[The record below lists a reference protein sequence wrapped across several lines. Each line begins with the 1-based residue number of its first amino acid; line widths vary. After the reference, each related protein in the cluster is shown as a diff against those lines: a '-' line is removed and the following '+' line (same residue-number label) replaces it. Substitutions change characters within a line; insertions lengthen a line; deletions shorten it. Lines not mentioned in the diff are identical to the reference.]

1 MQNTQTTIYN
11 PLCPGCKTPF
21 GAVPAGT
28 AVSLSLS
35 VPATLGC
42 TTPYLCIA
50 RWDEP
55 AQLIAM
61 TPAGKEGERD
71 LFTLTYTPERIGAYF
86 YYFDLYVNY
95 TKVFRGAAGEGYLS
109 SAPQGDR
116 YQLTVY
122 QPDFTTP
129 AALRGGVLYQI
140 FPDRFFEGKPHTEMP
155 FADRYYRKNKDGEPY
170 FWPTEKSD
178 GLLNLDYF
186 GGDFA
191 GIEQKLP
198 YLSSLGVT
206 ILYLNPIFEAH
217 SNHRYNTA
225 NYMKPDP
232 LLGTEE
238 EFQSLCAAAKKRGI
252 RIILDGVFSHTG
264 SDSIYFDREARYGSN
279 GAYRNPNSP
288 YRCWYDFSPQYPEG
302 YRSWW
307 GFASLPEVNENE
319 PSFQKFICGEGGV
332 IDHWMSLG
340 ASGFR
345 LDVADEL
352 PDSFIQLIRA
362 AVKRHGA
369 DKLLI
374 GEVWEDASNKV
385 SYGAHR
391 TYLLGGG
398 LDTVMN
404 YPFRDAII
412 RFLRQGN
419 AAALAEVLLSIV
431 SHYPK
436 PAMDLAMNMLST
448 HDTVRAITAI
458 AGEDCEGH
466 DRYWQSGRVLD
477 EPHFFFGKRLMQLGF
492 CLIFTLPG
500 LPCIYYGDEIA
511 MQGYKDPFNRAYFDW
526 NSHDETLR
534 GCVRLL
540 AAFRSAHPAF
550 VDGDFRI
557 LKAEGG
563 LLVFTRRAGE
573 DAVTVVINR
582 AQAPVALTLCGER
595 VTVPE
600 YGYLLRAGA
609 AEAAEL

>member
-1 MQNTQTTIYN
+1 MSQTIFN
-11 PLCPGCKTPF
+11 SLDEHFKTPF
-21 GAVPAGT
+21 GAVCCGEKVT
-28 AVSLSLS
+28 FRLR
-35 VPATLGC
+35 VPAQIGC
-42 TTPYLCIA
+42 TTPYLCIC

-55 AQLIAM
+55 VQLIRLE
-61 TPAGKEGERD
+61 PEGRQGKFD
-71 LFTLTYTPERIGAYF
+71 LFSLCYTAALPGAYF
-86 YYFDLYVNY
+86 YFFDLYINY
-95 TKVFRGAAGEGYLS
+95 TKVFRGERGEGFLS

-122 QPDFTTP
+122 EPGFSTP
-129 AALRGGVLYQI
+129 QLLRGGVMYQI
-140 FPDRFFEGKPHTEMP
+140 FPDRFCEGTPHTEMP

-170 FWPTEKSD
+170 FWPNEVD
-178 GLLNLDYF
+178 GGLLNRDFF

-191 GIEQKLP
+191 GIESKLP
-198 YLSSLGVT
+198 YLKDLGVT
-206 ILYLNPIFEAH
+206 LIYLNPIFEAH

-238 EFQSLCAAAKKRGI
+238 DFSRLCASARRMGI

-279 GAYRNPNSP
+279 GAYHNPHSP
-288 YRCWYDFSPQYPEG
+288 YRRWYDFGPQYADG

-307 GFASLPEVNENE
+307 GFSSLPEVNENE
-319 PSFQKFICGEGGV
+319 PSFQEFICGENGV
-332 IDHWMSLG
+332 IDHWIKLG

-352 PDSFIQLIRA
+352 PDSFIRLIRK
-362 AVKRHGA
+362 AVKRHGE

-374 GEVWEDASNKV
+374 GEVWEDATNKV

-404 YPFRDAII
+404 YPFRNAII
-412 RFLRQGN
+412 HFLRYGN
-419 AAALAEVLLSIV
+419 AAALAESLLSIV
-431 SHYPK
+431 EHYPK

-477 EPHFFFGKRLMQLGF
+477 EPHFFFGKRLMRLGF

-526 NSHDETLR
+526 NCKDETLR
-534 GCVRLL
+534 GCVREL
-540 AAFRSAHPAF
+540 AAFRAGCDAF
-550 VDGDFRI
+550 REGRLRI
-557 LKAEGG
+557 LQAEGG
-563 LLVFTRRAGE
+563 LLIFERYTDRCRAG
-573 DAVTVVINR
+573 VVINR
-582 AQAPVALTLCGER
+582 SQAPIQLTIGGR
-595 VTVPE
+595 QITVPE
-600 YGYLLRAGA
+600 YGYQLVEGGIN
-609 AEAAEL
+609 EKK